1 MDFFIS
7 GGGELKLDRLLAMT
21 MILINRR
28 KVRAQELAEMFGVSV
43 RTVYR
48 DMEALSRA
56 GIPVIAY

>member
-1 MDFFIS
+1 M
-7 GGGELKLDRLLAMT
+7 KLDRLLAMT